1 MGERMKIKLSFY
13 RFMEKLFGDLA
24 DAIDA
29 DLHEELRTA
38 MKDDIATRIL
48 SEDDAVSKE
57 RIVK

>member
-1 MGERMKIKLSFY
+1 MKIKLSFY